1 MLATREQIC
10 WLLVAWALLLL
21 TCQSVQL
28 ASPNSTN
35 KDKGKGLKLIAEYKN
50 NQLEGLSSD
59 GRLILLHQTSTPM
72 RTYTFRSDI
81 GRGQADQPDT
91 HDDLLRVIELEN
103 GRELGHLGTEAFPGV
118 EGFIPNTQEVF
129 YSERKQYAQKMGQ
142 AYKIW
147 NPASGQLHV
156 CLDNPAGGFSWP
168 VFLDQQ
174 QAIGIVSQ
182 KGSSE
187 ILAKLSLPECVL
199 TNLGSVE
206 PENSKNGAW
215 QKLTLSPD
223 KRFLAYTIY
232 PGGKLIIWDIAN
244 KKVAKQLTPSPL
256 LFDSNLDYRAF
267 GNNID
272 YSTDGKLLIV
282 NANIVNG
289 NAHIRKEY
297 LLSFETETY
306 QLKKRIE
313 VQALATAMAISP
325 DGRMV
330 AIGYTKEMQKTF
342 TTNEQGIIALYDLT
356 TGQEITTA
364 AHSEVKQRRS
374 DPFIARVRRL
384 AFTPDGMYL
393 LSSTYDTRLWQ
404 IGVARIEQAK

>member
-1 MLATREQIC
+1 MLAAREQIC
-10 WLLVAWALLLL
+10 WLLGAWALLLML

-35 KDKGKGLKLIAEYKN
+35 KAKGLKLIAEYKN
-50 NQLEGLSSD
+50 NHLEGLSSD
-59 GRLILLHQTSTPM
+59 GRLILLYQTSTPM
-72 RTYTFRSDI
+72 RTYTFRSDT
-81 GRGQADQPDT
+81 GRGKADQPDT
-91 HDDLLRVIELEN
+91 HDDLLRVIELKN

-187 ILAKLSLPECVL
+187 ILAKLTLPECTL
-199 TNLGSVE
+199 TNLGPVA
-206 PENSKNGAW
+206 PERSKNGAW
-215 QKLTLSPD
+215 QKLALSPD

-232 PGGKLIIWDIAN
+232 PGGELIIWDIAN
-244 KKVAKQLTPSPL
+244 KKVTERITPSSL
-256 LFDSNLDYRAF
+256 LFDSTLDYRAF
-267 GNNID
+267 GSNID
-272 YSTDGKLLIV
+272 YSADGKLLIV

-289 NAHIRKEY
+289 NANVRKEY
-297 LLSFETETY
+297 LLTFDTSTY

-313 VQALATAMAISP
+313 VPALATAMAISP
-325 DGRMV
+325 DGRMA
-330 AIGYTKEMQKTF
+330 AIGYTEEMQKF
-342 TTNEQGIIALYDLT
+342 FSTNEQGVIALYDLT
-356 TGQEITTA
+356 TGQEIATA

-384 AFTPDGMYL
+384 AFTPDGEYL
-393 LSSTYDTRLWQ
+393 LSSTYDTRVWQ
-404 IGVARIEQAK
+404 ITSSKN